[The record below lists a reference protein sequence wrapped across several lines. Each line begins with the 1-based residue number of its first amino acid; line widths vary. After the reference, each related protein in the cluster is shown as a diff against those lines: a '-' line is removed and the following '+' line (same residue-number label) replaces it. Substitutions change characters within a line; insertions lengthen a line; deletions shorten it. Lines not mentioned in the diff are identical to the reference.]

1 MRAYAAHTRDYF
13 PFTRKDRTSAFC
25 IVLLF
30 YVRSREWT
38 KSILQT
44 FCKDVAGLLGPR
56 PRFLS
61 SRKERNQRF
70 AKEEVSSL
78 ESSLRGKTALCFL
91 HYPTF
96 LCAVPRMKQ
105 VSFSEL
111 FHNKDT
117 PRELRLAKFSPPVCS
132 ANKQM
137 SGFALATS
145 GSK

>member
-1 MRAYAAHTRDYF
+1 MFLFAGSSCTTTCGGGHRPPPLLFCRAVPANLFLRAYAAHTRDYF

-44 FCKDVAGLLGPR
+44 FCKDVAGLLSPR

-78 ESSLRGKTALCFL
+78 ESSLRGT
-91 HYPTF
+91 
-96 LCAVPRMKQ
+96 
-105 VSFSEL
+105 S
-111 FHNKDT
+111 
-117 PRELRLAKFSPPVCS
+117 PRELRLAKFSPPDCS
-132 ANKQM
+132 ASRRM
-137 SGFALATS
+137 SGVAPTT
-145 GSK
+145 